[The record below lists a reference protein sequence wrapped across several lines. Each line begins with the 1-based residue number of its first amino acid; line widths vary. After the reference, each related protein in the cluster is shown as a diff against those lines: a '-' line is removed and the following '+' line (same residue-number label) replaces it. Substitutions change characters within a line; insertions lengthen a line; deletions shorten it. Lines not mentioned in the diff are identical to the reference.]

1 MTRPS
6 KSPQESGKPPRAAVA
21 ACALAGLCALLL
33 MAAAVVLGPPPAEG
47 FASEREAAVL
57 ASPAGWLLDRAVHM
71 RIALVAFSLWG
82 VTAWLRCP
90 DAEVRHLLAAVAGL
104 LALWMALVIVK
115 WKVADIGLGTLLW
128 YAYYIPMA
136 LLPVSCAAI
145 GARTAGL
152 ASRPPVR
159 RALRAALAVSCALAL
174 LALTNNRH
182 QAFFLFDEPTPGM
195 IGDYTYGWAHA
206 VFLVWSVLCYAAF
219 FASLVYAARR
229 RLRLMLAPVVGVALL
244 GIAYCVAYVLRFE
257 AILGLNFSLTYALV
271 LVCALELSLD
281 LGLIPSTVF
290 LSRTFDALPLDL
302 AIVSREGETF
312 RATRAARGLSGATRG
327 VLASS
332 APRSLSWS
340 EPDDAD
346 TRHHAWPISGGWAHL
361 AQDVSGLNRVRGS
374 LAARSSEL
382 ARRNAMLEN
391 ERQISQATSS
401 LMAEERLVDEVEA
414 ALSVSLARV
423 ADILSSLPAKKD
435 APPAVRRKELE
446 RVRTLIAYCK
456 RKGSLVLAEQADP
469 ELDCDR
475 IRLIASELAGDLRAV
490 GIDCA
495 AVVDLAHPLPA
506 QEMSVIYDCI
516 YDFAF
521 VAFESEDPVLMYHLG
536 ERDDGTCE
544 LRALLQT
551 ADEEDLA
558 ATDRARELKSL
569 LSRRDTL
576 FSVSGE
582 EGSLRLVLRVRSG
595 GERP

>member
-21 ACALAGLCALLL
+21 ACALAGLCAPLL
-33 MAAAVVLGPPPAEG
+33 M
-47 FASEREAAVL
+47 
-57 ASPAGWLLDRAVHM
+57 
-71 RIALVAFSLWG
+71 
-82 VTAWLRCP
+82 
-90 DAEVRHLLAAVAGL
+90 AAVAGL

-219 FASLVYAARR
+219 FASLAYAARR
-229 RLRLMLAPVVGVALL
+229 RLRLMLAPVVGVALV

-290 LSRTFDALPLDL
+290 LS
-302 AIVSREGETF
+302 
-312 RATRAARGLSGATRG
+312 
-327 VLASS
+327 
-332 APRSLSWS
+332 
-340 EPDDAD
+340 
-346 TRHHAWPISGGWAHL
+346 
-361 AQDVSGLNRVRGS
+361 RVRGS

-414 ALSVSLARV
+414 ALSVSLARI
-423 ADILSSLPAKKD
+423 ADILSSLPVKKD

-456 RKGSLVLAEQADP
+456 RKGSLVLAEQANP

>member
-1 MTRPS
+1 
-6 KSPQESGKPPRAAVA
+6 
-21 ACALAGLCALLL
+21 
-33 MAAAVVLGPPPAEG
+33 
-47 FASEREAAVL
+47 
-57 ASPAGWLLDRAVHM
+57 
-71 RIALVAFSLWG
+71 
-82 VTAWLRCP
+82 
-90 DAEVRHLLAAVAGL
+90 
-104 LALWMALVIVK
+104 
-115 WKVADIGLGTLLW
+115 
-128 YAYYIPMA
+128 
-136 LLPVSCAAI
+136 
-145 GARTAGL
+145 
-152 ASRPPVR
+152 
-159 RALRAALAVSCALAL
+159 
-174 LALTNNRH
+174 
-182 QAFFLFDEPTPGM
+182 
-195 IGDYTYGWAHA
+195 
-206 VFLVWSVLCYAAF
+206 
-219 FASLVYAARR
+219 
-229 RLRLMLAPVVGVALL
+229 
-244 GIAYCVAYVLRFE
+244 
-257 AILGLNFSLTYALV
+257 
-271 LVCALELSLD
+271 
-281 LGLIPSTVF
+281 
-290 LSRTFDALPLDL
+290 
-302 AIVSREGETF
+302 
-312 RATRAARGLSGATRG
+312 
-327 VLASS
+327 
-332 APRSLSWS
+332 
-340 EPDDAD
+340 
-346 TRHHAWPISGGWAHL
+346 
-361 AQDVSGLNRVRGS
+361 
-374 LAARSSEL
+374 
-382 ARRNAMLEN
+382 MLEN

-414 ALSVSLARV
+414 ALSVSLARI

-456 RKGSLVLAEQADP
+456 RKGSLVLAEQEDP

-551 ADEEDLA
+551 ADEEDLD

>member
-33 MAAAVVLGPPPAEG
+33 M
-47 FASEREAAVL
+47 
-57 ASPAGWLLDRAVHM
+57 
-71 RIALVAFSLWG
+71 
-82 VTAWLRCP
+82 
-90 DAEVRHLLAAVAGL
+90 AAVAGL

-219 FASLVYAARR
+219 FASLAYAARR

-244 GIAYCVAYVLRFE
+244 GIAYCMAYVLRFE

-290 LSRTFDALPLDL
+290 LS
-302 AIVSREGETF
+302 
-312 RATRAARGLSGATRG
+312 
-327 VLASS
+327 
-332 APRSLSWS
+332 
-340 EPDDAD
+340 
-346 TRHHAWPISGGWAHL
+346 
-361 AQDVSGLNRVRGS
+361 RVRGS

>member
-1 MTRPS
+1 M
-6 KSPQESGKPPRAAVA
+6 
-21 ACALAGLCALLL
+21 
-33 MAAAVVLGPPPAEG
+33 
-47 FASEREAAVL
+47 
-57 ASPAGWLLDRAVHM
+57 
-71 RIALVAFSLWG
+71 
-82 VTAWLRCP
+82 
-90 DAEVRHLLAAVAGL
+90 AAVAGL

-219 FASLVYAARR
+219 FASLAYAARR

-290 LSRTFDALPLDL
+290 L
-302 AIVSREGETF
+302 
-312 RATRAARGLSGATRG
+312 
-327 VLASS
+327 
-332 APRSLSWS
+332 
-340 EPDDAD
+340 
-346 TRHHAWPISGGWAHL
+346 
-361 AQDVSGLNRVRGS
+361 NRVRGS

-414 ALSVSLARV
+414 ALSVS
-423 ADILSSLPAKKD
+423 
-435 APPAVRRKELE
+435 
-446 RVRTLIAYCK
+446 
-456 RKGSLVLAEQADP
+456 
-469 ELDCDR
+469 
-475 IRLIASELAGDLRAV
+475 LAGDLRAV

-558 ATDRARELKSL
+558 ATDRTRELKSL

>member
-47 FASEREAAVL
+47 FASERGAAVL

-195 IGDYTYGWAHA
+195 IGGYTYGWAHA

-219 FASLVYAARR
+219 FASLAYAARR
-229 RLRLMLAPVVGVALL
+229 RLRLMLAPVVGVALV

-257 AILGLNFSLTYALV
+257 AILGLN
-271 LVCALELSLD
+271 
-281 LGLIPSTVF
+281 
-290 LSRTFDALPLDL
+290 
-302 AIVSREGETF
+302 
-312 RATRAARGLSGATRG
+312 
-327 VLASS
+327 
-332 APRSLSWS
+332 
-340 EPDDAD
+340 
-346 TRHHAWPISGGWAHL
+346 
-361 AQDVSGLNRVRGS
+361 RVGGS

-423 ADILSSLPAKKD
+423 ADILSSLSPQRRTPR
-435 APPAVRRKELE
+435 PPSGARSSSGCVPSSP
-446 RVRTLIAYCK
+446 T
-456 RKGSLVLAEQADP
+456 
-469 ELDCDR
+469 
-475 IRLIASELAGDLRAV
+475 ASARAAS
-490 GIDCA
+490 C
-495 AVVDLAHPLPA
+495 
-506 QEMSVIYDCI
+506 S
-516 YDFAF
+516 
-521 VAFESEDPVLMYHLG
+521 
-536 ERDDGTCE
+536 R
-544 LRALLQT
+544 
-551 ADEEDLA
+551 
-558 ATDRARELKSL
+558 
-569 LSRRDTL
+569 SRRTRSWTATGSGSSRASSRATCAPSASTAPLWSTL
-576 FSVSGE
+576 PTPSQ
-582 EGSLRLVLRVRSG
+582 RRR
-595 GERP
+595 

>member
-33 MAAAVVLGPPPAEG
+33 MAAAVVLGPPAEV

-82 VTAWLRCP
+82 VTAWPRCP

-195 IGDYTYGWAHA
+195 IGDYSYGWAHA

-219 FASLVYAARR
+219 FASLAYAARW
-229 RLRLMLAPVVGVALL
+229 RLRLMLAPVVGVALV

-257 AILGLNFSLTYALV
+257 AIL
-271 LVCALELSLD
+271 
-281 LGLIPSTVF
+281 
-290 LSRTFDALPLDL
+290 
-302 AIVSREGETF
+302 
-312 RATRAARGLSGATRG
+312 
-327 VLASS
+327 
-332 APRSLSWS
+332 
-340 EPDDAD
+340 
-346 TRHHAWPISGGWAHL
+346 
-361 AQDVSGLNRVRGS
+361 GLNRVRGS

>member
-47 FASEREAAVL
+47 FASERKAAVL

-219 FASLVYAARR
+219 FASLAYAARR
-229 RLRLMLAPVVGVALL
+229 RLRLMLAPVVGVALV

-312 RATRAARGLSGATRG
+312 RAARAARGLSGATRG

>member
-21 ACALAGLCALLL
+21 ACALAGLCAPLL
-33 MAAAVVLGPPPAEG
+33 M
-47 FASEREAAVL
+47 
-57 ASPAGWLLDRAVHM
+57 
-71 RIALVAFSLWG
+71 
-82 VTAWLRCP
+82 
-90 DAEVRHLLAAVAGL
+90 AAVAGL

-152 ASRPPVR
+152 VSRPPVR

-219 FASLVYAARR
+219 FASLAYAARR

-312 RATRAARGLSGATRG
+312 RATRAARGLSRATRG

-346 TRHHAWPISGGWAHL
+346 THHHAWPISGGWAHL

-414 ALSVSLARV
+414 ALSVS
-423 ADILSSLPAKKD
+423 
-435 APPAVRRKELE
+435 
-446 RVRTLIAYCK
+446 
-456 RKGSLVLAEQADP
+456 
-469 ELDCDR
+469 
-475 IRLIASELAGDLRAV
+475 LAGDLRAV

>member
-1 MTRPS
+1 
-6 KSPQESGKPPRAAVA
+6 
-21 ACALAGLCALLL
+21 
-33 MAAAVVLGPPPAEG
+33 
-47 FASEREAAVL
+47 
-57 ASPAGWLLDRAVHM
+57 
-71 RIALVAFSLWG
+71 
-82 VTAWLRCP
+82 
-90 DAEVRHLLAAVAGL
+90 
-104 LALWMALVIVK
+104 
-115 WKVADIGLGTLLW
+115 
-128 YAYYIPMA
+128 
-136 LLPVSCAAI
+136 
-145 GARTAGL
+145 
-152 ASRPPVR
+152 
-159 RALRAALAVSCALAL
+159 
-174 LALTNNRH
+174 
-182 QAFFLFDEPTPGM
+182 
-195 IGDYTYGWAHA
+195 
-206 VFLVWSVLCYAAF
+206 
-219 FASLVYAARR
+219 
-229 RLRLMLAPVVGVALL
+229 
-244 GIAYCVAYVLRFE
+244 
-257 AILGLNFSLTYALV
+257 
-271 LVCALELSLD
+271 
-281 LGLIPSTVF
+281 
-290 LSRTFDALPLDL
+290 
-302 AIVSREGETF
+302 
-312 RATRAARGLSGATRG
+312 
-327 VLASS
+327 
-332 APRSLSWS
+332 
-340 EPDDAD
+340 
-346 TRHHAWPISGGWAHL
+346 
-361 AQDVSGLNRVRGS
+361 
-374 LAARSSEL
+374 
-382 ARRNAMLEN
+382 MLEN

-414 ALSVSLARV
+414 ALSVSLARI

-506 QEMSVIYDCI
+506 QEMSVIYD
-516 YDFAF
+516 FAF

>member
-1 MTRPS
+1 
-6 KSPQESGKPPRAAVA
+6 
-21 ACALAGLCALLL
+21 
-33 MAAAVVLGPPPAEG
+33 
-47 FASEREAAVL
+47 
-57 ASPAGWLLDRAVHM
+57 M

-82 VTAWLRCP
+82 MTAWLRCP
-90 DAEVRHLLAAVAGL
+90 DAEVRHLLAAVAG
-104 LALWMALVIVK
+104 
-115 WKVADIGLGTLLW
+115 
-128 YAYYIPMA
+128 
-136 LLPVSCAAI
+136 
-145 GARTAGL
+145 
-152 ASRPPVR
+152 
-159 RALRAALAVSCALAL
+159 L

-219 FASLVYAARR
+219 FASLAYAARR
-229 RLRLMLAPVVGVALL
+229 RLRLMLAPVVGVALV

-346 TRHHAWPISGGWAHL
+346 TRHHAWPISGGWAHI
-361 AQDVSGLNRVRGS
+361 AQDVSGLNRVGGS

-521 VAFESEDPVLMYHLG
+521 ESEDPVLMYHLG

>member
-1 MTRPS
+1 
-6 KSPQESGKPPRAAVA
+6 
-21 ACALAGLCALLL
+21 
-33 MAAAVVLGPPPAEG
+33 
-47 FASEREAAVL
+47 
-57 ASPAGWLLDRAVHM
+57 
-71 RIALVAFSLWG
+71 
-82 VTAWLRCP
+82 
-90 DAEVRHLLAAVAGL
+90 
-104 LALWMALVIVK
+104 MALVIVK

-219 FASLVYAARR
+219 FASLAYAARR
-229 RLRLMLAPVVGVALL
+229 RLRLMLAPVVGVALV

-536 ERDDGTCE
+536 ERDDGTWE

>member
-33 MAAAVVLGPPPAEG
+33 MAAVVVLGPPPAEG

-182 QAFFLFDEPTPGM
+182 QAFYLFDEPTPGM

-219 FASLVYAARR
+219 FASLAYAARR
-229 RLRLMLAPVVGVALL
+229 RLRLMLAPVVGVALV
-244 GIAYCVAYVLRFE
+244 GIAYCVAYVLRLE

>member
-1 MTRPS
+1 M
-6 KSPQESGKPPRAAVA
+6 
-21 ACALAGLCALLL
+21 
-33 MAAAVVLGPPPAEG
+33 
-47 FASEREAAVL
+47 
-57 ASPAGWLLDRAVHM
+57 
-71 RIALVAFSLWG
+71 
-82 VTAWLRCP
+82 
-90 DAEVRHLLAAVAGL
+90 AAVAGL

-219 FASLVYAARR
+219 FASLAYAARR
-229 RLRLMLAPVVGVALL
+229 RLRLMLAPVVGVALV

-290 LSRTFDALPLDL
+290 LS
-302 AIVSREGETF
+302 
-312 RATRAARGLSGATRG
+312 
-327 VLASS
+327 
-332 APRSLSWS
+332 
-340 EPDDAD
+340 
-346 TRHHAWPISGGWAHL
+346 
-361 AQDVSGLNRVRGS
+361 RVRGS

-414 ALSVSLARV
+414 ALSVSLARI

-446 RVRTLIAYCK
+446 RARTLIAYCK

>member
-33 MAAAVVLGPPPAEG
+33 MAAAVVLGPPAEG

-219 FASLVYAARR
+219 FASFAYAARR
-229 RLRLMLAPVVGVALL
+229 RLRLMLAPVVGVALV

-346 TRHHAWPISGGWAHL
+346 TRHHAWPISGG
-361 AQDVSGLNRVRGS
+361 
-374 LAARSSEL
+374 
-382 ARRNAMLEN
+382 
-391 ERQISQATSS
+391 
-401 LMAEERLVDEVEA
+401 
-414 ALSVSLARV
+414 
-423 ADILSSLPAKKD
+423 
-435 APPAVRRKELE
+435 
-446 RVRTLIAYCK
+446 
-456 RKGSLVLAEQADP
+456 
-469 ELDCDR
+469 
-475 IRLIASELAGDLRAV
+475 
-490 GIDCA
+490 
-495 AVVDLAHPLPA
+495 
-506 QEMSVIYDCI
+506 
-516 YDFAF
+516 
-521 VAFESEDPVLMYHLG
+521 
-536 ERDDGTCE
+536 
-544 LRALLQT
+544 
-551 ADEEDLA
+551 
-558 ATDRARELKSL
+558 
-569 LSRRDTL
+569 
-576 FSVSGE
+576 
-582 EGSLRLVLRVRSG
+582 
-595 GERP
+595 

>member
-33 MAAAVVLGPPPAEG
+33 MAAAVVLGPPAEG

-104 LALWMALVIVK
+104 LAL
-115 WKVADIGLGTLLW
+115 
-128 YAYYIPMA
+128 
-136 LLPVSCAAI
+136 
-145 GARTAGL
+145 
-152 ASRPPVR
+152 
-159 RALRAALAVSCALAL
+159 
-174 LALTNNRH
+174 TNNRH

-219 FASLVYAARR
+219 FASLAYAARR
-229 RLRLMLAPVVGVALL
+229 RLRLMLAPVVGVALV

-257 AILGLNFSLTYALV
+257 AILGLNFSLTYAMV

-346 TRHHAWPISGGWAHL
+346 TRHHAWPISGG
-361 AQDVSGLNRVRGS
+361 
-374 LAARSSEL
+374 
-382 ARRNAMLEN
+382 
-391 ERQISQATSS
+391 
-401 LMAEERLVDEVEA
+401 
-414 ALSVSLARV
+414 
-423 ADILSSLPAKKD
+423 
-435 APPAVRRKELE
+435 
-446 RVRTLIAYCK
+446 
-456 RKGSLVLAEQADP
+456 
-469 ELDCDR
+469 
-475 IRLIASELAGDLRAV
+475 
-490 GIDCA
+490 
-495 AVVDLAHPLPA
+495 
-506 QEMSVIYDCI
+506 
-516 YDFAF
+516 
-521 VAFESEDPVLMYHLG
+521 
-536 ERDDGTCE
+536 
-544 LRALLQT
+544 
-551 ADEEDLA
+551 
-558 ATDRARELKSL
+558 
-569 LSRRDTL
+569 
-576 FSVSGE
+576 
-582 EGSLRLVLRVRSG
+582 
-595 GERP
+595 

>member
-47 FASEREAAVL
+47 FTSEREAAVL

-219 FASLVYAARR
+219 FASLAYAARR
-229 RLRLMLAPVVGVALL
+229 RLRLMLAPVVGVALV

-312 RATRAARGLSGATRG
+312 RATRATRGLSGATRG

-401 LMAEERLVDEVEA
+401 LMTEERLVDEVEA

>member
-21 ACALAGLCALLL
+21 ACALAGLCAPLL
-33 MAAAVVLGPPPAEG
+33 M
-47 FASEREAAVL
+47 
-57 ASPAGWLLDRAVHM
+57 
-71 RIALVAFSLWG
+71 
-82 VTAWLRCP
+82 
-90 DAEVRHLLAAVAGL
+90 AAVAGL

-219 FASLVYAARR
+219 FASLAYAARR
-229 RLRLMLAPVVGVALL
+229 RLRLMLAPVVGVALV

-290 LSRTFDALPLDL
+290 LS
-302 AIVSREGETF
+302 
-312 RATRAARGLSGATRG
+312 
-327 VLASS
+327 
-332 APRSLSWS
+332 
-340 EPDDAD
+340 
-346 TRHHAWPISGGWAHL
+346 
-361 AQDVSGLNRVRGS
+361 RVRGS

-414 ALSVSLARV
+414 ALSVSLARI
-423 ADILSSLPAKKD
+423 ADILSSLPVKKD

>member
-1 MTRPS
+1 MGDQAIQKPAGVRQAAPRGRGRLRPCGALC
-6 KSPQESGKPPRAAVA
+6 PFAHGRRGRAR
-21 ACALAGLCALLL
+21 
-33 MAAAVVLGPPPAEG
+33 PPAEG

-82 VTAWLRCP
+82 MTAWLRCP

-128 YAYYIPMA
+128 YAYYIPVA

-219 FASLVYAARR
+219 FASLAYAARR
-229 RLRLMLAPVVGVALL
+229 RLRLMLAPVVGVALV

-582 EGSLRLVLRVRSG
+582 EGSQRLVLRVRSG

>member
-219 FASLVYAARR
+219 FASLAYAARR
-229 RLRLMLAPVVGVALL
+229 RLRLMLAPVVGVALV